1 MTDPDRTAAPM
12 TTEPRPANAGAHTG
26 PASDPRGILLRTA
39 AIALGATVVV
49 AGLGFLLAGAPGGLG
64 GLVGGLLVVLVF
76 GTGALAVD
84 LMARRSA
91 VEALLTAVTT
101 YLGQVIVLVTVL
113 VLLTRSGLVGDELS
127 RGWLA
132 GGVVAVALAWS
143 IGQIIVHRRA
153 RIPMYRLPGQGG

>member
-1 MTDPDRTAAPM
+1 MPPGASERSS
-12 TTEPRPANAGAHTG
+12 AG
-26 PASDPRGILLRTA
+26 
-39 AIALGATVVV
+39 V
-49 AGLGFLLAGAPGGLG
+49 
-64 GLVGGLLVVLVF
+64 LVVLVF

-91 VEALLTAVTT
+91 VEALLTALTT

-113 VLLTRSGLVGDELS
+113 VLLSRSGLVGDELS

-143 IGQIIVHRRA
+143 IGQIIVHRKA
-153 RIPMYRLPGQGG
+153 RIPMYQLPGQGG

>member
-1 MTDPDRTAAPM
+1 M
-12 TTEPRPANAGAHTG
+12 TTEPRPASEPDREPSRDRTVTG
-26 PASDPRGILLRTA
+26 PASGPRGILLRTA
-39 AIALGATVVV
+39 GIALGATVLV
-49 AGLGFLLAGAPGGLG
+49 AGLGFALAGTPGGLG
-64 GLVGGLLVVLVF
+64 ALVGGVLVVLVF

-91 VEALLTAVTT
+91 FEALLTALTT

-113 VLLTRSGLVGDELS
+113 VLLSRSGLVGDELS

-143 IGQIIVHRRA
+143 IGQIVVHRKA
-153 RIPMYRLPGQGG
+153 RIPMYQLPGQGG

>member
-12 TTEPRPANAGAHTG
+12 TTEPRPAITG
-26 PASDPRGILLRTA
+26 PASGPRGILLRTA
-39 AIALGATVVV
+39 GISLVAALLV
-49 AGLGFLLAGAPGGLG
+49 AGLGFAVDGAPGGLG
-64 GLVGGLLVVLVF
+64 ALVGGLLVVLVF

-113 VLLTRSGLVGDELS
+113 VLLSRSGLVGDELS

-132 GGVVAVALAWS
+132 AGVVAVALAWS
-143 IGQIIVHRRA
+143 IGQIVVHRRA